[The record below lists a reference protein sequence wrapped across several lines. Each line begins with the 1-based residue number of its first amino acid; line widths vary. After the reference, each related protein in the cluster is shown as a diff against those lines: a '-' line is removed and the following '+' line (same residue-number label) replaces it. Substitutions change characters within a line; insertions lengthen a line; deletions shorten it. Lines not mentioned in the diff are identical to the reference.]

1 MEHRGVRLFVAAR
14 ALTCLRLYAPEY
26 DQTLLKKLLEFVWFA
41 LRFHMLFYRS
51 FEKLYWP
58 LASDPLL

>member
-1 MEHRGVRLFVAAR
+1 MAAR